1 MTILLILFLN
11 AIVYV
16 LIFILYIICIKILK
30 IGESIL
36 KNLSKIKEYIFVPL
50 SIWKKEK
57 MKVFLWGIFTVGVS
71 MSGIIFD
78 NFFKFRN
85 GTSTNWISKGDF
97 YIISLSLLACS
108 LNTILIEE
116 VEWARDGSLEIKH
129 KNIKIVV
136 QVILMLLILMNIIFY
151 STTKVDDYSQI
162 IIFVI
167 VLLVCFYV
175 FCVDL
180 IKKHDEYN
188 DLGEYLKKEEENMK
202 KLQEKVKDLSSSD
215 EGVKY

>member
-16 LIFILYIICIKILK
+16 LIFILYIICIKVLK

-57 MKVFLWGIFTVGVS
+57 MKVFLWVIFTVGVS

-85 GTSTNWISKGDF
+85 GISTNCR
-97 YIISLSLLACS
+97 L
-108 LNTILIEE
+108 
-116 VEWARDGSLEIKH
+116 
-129 KNIKIVV
+129 
-136 QVILMLLILMNIIFY
+136 
-151 STTKVDDYSQI
+151 
-162 IIFVI
+162 
-167 VLLVCFYV
+167 
-175 FCVDL
+175 
-180 IKKHDEYN
+180 
-188 DLGEYLKKEEENMK
+188 
-202 KLQEKVKDLSSSD
+202 
-215 EGVKY
+215 